1 MVLLRGTE
9 LGWHDPCNENKCSI
23 DKEDVMAQAQ
33 STQTTDRVDDGRST
47 DLRDST
53 MMAHL
58 LDNLEAGNDIG
69 HYGRLVFVMIARH
82 FKDDDEIVELL
93 SKQPDHGEEDARALL
108 MQVKGRDYNPPK
120 RDKILAWQSEQDF
133 PIIPN
138 PDDPDSGNV
147 YRELRFPD
155 HIYENIGEY
164 YEDKVEA
171 QER

>member
-1 MVLLRGTE
+1 MSAT
-9 LGWHDPCNENKCSI
+9 PP
-23 DKEDVMAQAQ
+23 
-33 STQTTDRVDDGRST
+33 STRERVDDDGRST

-93 SKQPDHGEEDARALL
+93 AHQPEHAEDDSRALL
-108 MQVKGRDYNPPK
+108 KQVQGRDYNPP
-120 RDKILAWQSEQDF
+120 RREKILAWQGEQEF

-138 PDDPDSGNV
+138 PGDPDCGNV

-164 YEDKVEA
+164 YEGKAES
-171 QER
+171 QGN